1 MSAATSGRDHRR
13 GTRLGRLRPYCA
25 GAGAL
30 VLLALLLAAG
40 SCSWFALPSYDG
52 SETVSG
58 LDAPVEIVR
67 DAHAIPHIYAQS
79 PRDGAFAM
87 GYVHAQDRLWQLEMQ
102 RRIGQARLAE
112 VVGEPG
118 LKTDR
123 FLRTLGVY
131 RVAER
136 NVEALSPQAQAIYAA
151 YAAGVNAYLE
161 TRSGL
166 LPPEF
171 LLLGHEPEPWRPADS
186 LVWLK
191 MMAWDLGDNF
201 SDEMLRAR
209 LAGRLDAAQLQDL
222 WAQHPDDPLPA
233 LDARS
238 PALDTVDIDF
248 AALAAAVPAQSGSGF
263 GSNGWALSGAHT
275 DSGKPLLANDPH
287 LRLEVPSVW
296 YLAHVSTPEFEIVG
310 ATLPG
315 LPFPLLG
322 RTENFAWGFTNTGP
336 DVQDLF
342 VERIDPDDPARY
354 LAPEG
359 SLPFAV
365 RTETIGVS
373 GGEAV
378 ELTVRETRHGPVVSG
393 VVDESGEFLE
403 AGHVLAFA
411 WTALDDDDR
420 TGEALVQA
428 AAATDWVGFTDALRN
443 LAVPQQTIVFADRDG
458 NIGMIAPGR
467 VPIRAAGHGHM
478 PAPGWTGSHDWV
490 GWVPHEALPRA
501 YNPQSGRIVNA
512 NNRMVPLDYPHF
524 LSDDWTPPYRAG
536 RIEALLDATP
546 RHDVESLAAI
556 QQDLVSLAAERLLP
570 VLLGLAEASDD
581 DARSALAMLEAWD
594 RRMGREQ
601 AEPLIYM
608 AWLRELM
615 HALFADELGA
625 CVRGL
630 LEHPARGDPPRAHR
644 AHPMVRR
651 DDDPGGGELRPGR
664 DPRVR
669 GVARV
674 PRRHL
679 RPRPGGV
686 ALGRGPRRPH
696 EEPHPGRG
704 PRRGLLVRDRHGE
717 RRREGNGE
725 GRRLRRERPG
735 APLRPEPR
743 RRLPRRLRPRRART
757 LGLHHQHRPVR
768 QPPLVALRGFRGT
781 LARRPLPPHAH
792 REGAGGGGRA
802 GDAGAGAAVRVGD
815 CSVTDKDC
823 RLSLELPHLAVILS
837 IVKVASTTPR
847 ALQGYLT
854 PCLPPQSR
862 PHKQILKAGGFAMAS
877 VNQKLPALRTV
888 ITENLRVQRSGGT
901 HTLYRRIPSTQRY
914 RRCQNHAIFA
924 RRGCGKTLLLQHSS
938 KHLPDDIQ
946 SVYLNCEDFKHHTFP
961 NVLIE
966 ILDAFDELQTN
977 LSGWFGKK
985 KKSSQLI
992 SEIRRSLQELQYQED
1007 QQDAEVVE
1015 ARSDQKKQSQRL
1027 PLVSKGSA
1035 CLPIQVTP

>member
-136 NVEALSPQAQAIYAA
+136 NVEALSPQVQAIYAA

-248 AALAAAVPAQSGSGF
+248 AALAAAVPAQTGSGF

-428 AAATDWVGFTDALRN
+428 AAATDWAGFTDALRN

-478 PAPGWTGSHDWV
+478 PAPGWSGSHDWV

-501 YNPQSGRIVNA
+501 YNPQSGRIVSA

-570 VLLGLAEASDD
+570 VLLGLAEARGD

-615 HALFADELGA
+615 HALFADELGD
-625 CVRGL
+625 VFEDYWNIRP
-630 LEHPARGDPPRAHR
+630 EVIHR
-644 AHPMVRR
+644 ALTERTQWCDVTTTPEAESCAEVATRAFDVSLEFLAVTYGHDRAEWRWGEAHAVHMKSRILGEVPAVGSWFEIDMES
-651 DDDPGGGELRPGR
+651 GGEKET
-664 DPRVR
+664 V
-669 GVARV
+669 
-674 PRRHL
+674 
-679 RPRPGGV
+679 
-686 ALGRGPRRPH
+686 
-696 EEPHPGRG
+696 
-704 PRRGLLVRDRHGE
+704 
-717 RRREGNGE
+717 
-725 GRRLRRERPG
+725 
-735 APLRPEPR
+735 
-743 RRLPRRLRPRRART
+743 
-757 LGLHHQHRPVR
+757 
-768 QPPLVALRGFRGT
+768 
-781 LARRPLPPHAH
+781 
-792 REGAGGGGRA
+792 
-802 GDAGAGAAVRVGD
+802 
-815 CSVTDKDC
+815 
-823 RLSLELPHLAVILS
+823 
-837 IVKVASTTPR
+837 
-847 ALQGYLT
+847 
-854 PCLPPQSR
+854 
-862 PHKQILKAGGFAMAS
+862 KAGGFD
-877 VNQKLPALRTV
+877 VNDPERPFA
-888 ITENLRVQRSGGT
+888 
-901 HTLYRRIPSTQRY
+901 
-914 RRCQNHAIFA
+914 QNHGAGYRAVYDLAEPERSVFIIST
-924 RRGCGKTLLLQHSS
+924 GQSGNPLSS
-938 KHLPDDIQ
+938 H
-946 SVYLNCEDFKHHTFP
+946 YEDFAEPWRDGHYLPMLTERARVEEDALGTL
-961 NVLIE
+961 VL
-966 ILDAFDELQTN
+966 
-977 LSGWFGKK
+977 
-985 KKSSQLI
+985 
-992 SEIRRSLQELQYQED
+992 
-1007 QQDAEVVE
+1007 
-1015 ARSDQKKQSQRL
+1015 
-1027 PLVSKGSA
+1027 
-1035 CLPIQVTP
+1035 TPR